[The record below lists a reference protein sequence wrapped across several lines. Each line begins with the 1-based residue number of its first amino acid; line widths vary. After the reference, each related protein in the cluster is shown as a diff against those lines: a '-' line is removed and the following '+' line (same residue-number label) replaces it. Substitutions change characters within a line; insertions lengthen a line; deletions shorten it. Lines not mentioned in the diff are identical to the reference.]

1 MPGDEGISES
11 SFASFDK
18 IKFKNKAELNIK
30 QILC

>member
-1 MPGDEGISES
+1 MSGDEGISES

-18 IKFKNKAELNIK
+18 VKLKNKTKLNIK